1 MDNMWEQIKL
11 FINELINKIVV
22 MLSKNIIFDKYITK
36 MPELSKQQFK
46 ILINNMYDNKNVNKV
61 LVVTGTYLK
70 SEIDKNNNEEEQNK
84 IAEIM
89 DADII
94 LVPINDKDE
103 IDFGA
108 LVIIRAKQV
117 DNDIIEKIEKP
128 IILTK

>member
-1 MDNMWEQIKL
+1 MWEQIKL